1 MDVENLGEAVVS
13 RLVERK
19 LVSVVSDLYQLTKED
34 FLELDGFG
42 DKSAENLLHALE
54 ESKERE
60 VWRLLCGLGI
70 KHVGAAAAK
79 DLVRSM
85 TSLRHIAEASTEEL
99 TAIDGIGEIMAAS
112 IRKFFE
118 DEANLQLLD
127 QLEQRGLKMNSGED
141 VEGENPLHGQ
151 TFVLTGSLESF
162 TRDEATSRI
171 ERLGG
176 RVSSSVSKKT
186 SFLVAGPGAGSK
198 LSKAEKLGVEI
209 LDEPTLLEMLDS

>member
-1 MDVENLGEAVVS
+1 M
-13 RLVERK
+13 
-19 LVSVVSDLYQLTKED
+19 
-34 FLELDGFG
+34 
-42 DKSAENLLHALE
+42 
-54 ESKERE
+54 
-60 VWRLLCGLGI
+60 
-70 KHVGAAAAK
+70 
-79 DLVRSM
+79 
-85 TSLRHIAEASTEEL
+85 

-127 QLEQRGLKMNSGED
+127 QLEQRGLKMNSGEG
-141 VEGENPLHGQ
+141 VEGENPLYGQ